1 MTMFALIDG
10 NSFYCSCERAFDPTL
25 RGKPLVV
32 LSNND
37 GCVIARTQE
46 AKELGLKMGDPWHI
60 ASKKSELKS
69 VLWKSSNYV
78 LYGDMSRRVFDVL
91 SGMVPRVE
99 PYSIDEMFMDYT
111 GLGGDMTERS
121 VAIRAAVRQIA
132 KIPTC
137 VGIGPTK
144 TIAKLANKLA
154 KADRSG
160 VGVLDLSTAEARR
173 EFYPRVELG
182 DVWGL
187 GRASV
192 AKLAK
197 LGIDNVASF
206 VSMEPDLVRETL
218 TVTGKRTHAEL
229 RCVQCFTYTDAPSS
243 RKTIAC
249 TRSFGRAI
257 TSFDDMREAVAT
269 YAARAAEKLRRF
281 GMKAGA
287 MQVFM
292 RTNEFNDD
300 PKYSNSVTFE
310 IEPTADSFALIGAA
324 TRAAQSMWRD
334 GFRYFKAGVILIDLY
349 QSAELPVGDM
359 FASRDPE
366 KSKALMTAL
375 DAINGRFGRGAARPA
390 ALAGRADWSMRRGNL
405 SPCYTTRI
413 ADILAVKCL

>member
-1 MTMFALIDG
+1 MFALIDG

-25 RGKPLVV
+25 WGKPLVV

-60 ASKKSELKS
+60 ASKKPALKN

-78 LYGDMSRRVFDVL
+78 LYGDMSRRMFDVL
-91 SGMVPRVE
+91 SGMVPHVE
-99 PYSIDEMFMDYT
+99 PYSIDEMFMDFT
-111 GLGGDMTERS
+111 GLAGDMMERG
-121 VAIRAAVRQIA
+121 VAIRSAVRQIA

-154 KADRSG
+154 KSDRSG
-160 VGVLDLSTAEARR
+160 VGVLDLSTVESRR
-173 EFYPRVELG
+173 EIYPKVALD

-192 AKLAK
+192 AKLEN
-197 LGIDNVASF
+197 LGITNVAAF
-206 VSMEPDLVRETL
+206 VELEPDHVRECL
-218 TVTGKRTHAEL
+218 TVTGQRTHAEL
-229 RCVQCFTYTDAPSS
+229 RGVACFTFADAPSS

-281 GMKAGA
+281 GMKAAA

-292 RTNEFNDD
+292 RTNEFNND

-310 IEPTADSFALIGAA
+310 IEPTADSFALIAAA
-324 TRAAQSMWRD
+324 TRAAWSMWRE
-334 GFRYFKAGVILIDLY
+334 GYRYFKAGVILIDLY
-349 QSAELPVGDM
+349 SSNDLPVGDL

-366 KSKALMTAL
+366 KSKSLMTAI
-375 DAINGRFGRGAARPA
+375 DAINGRFGRGVARPGG
-390 ALAGRADWSMRRGNL
+390 LVQQTGWSMRRGNL

-413 ADILAVKCL
+413 ADILCVKS